1 MKKTKIVCTIGPSSE
16 KESVLESLILNGMN
30 VARLN
35 FSHGSHEGHLE
46 KIKTIRALSEKLD
59 RPVAILLD
67 LAGPKIRI
75 GTIPDPGI
83 ELTPGSRFILT
94 NRPIEGGIEAVS
106 LTYKDLPREV
116 KAGDRLL
123 LADGLMELLVL
134 ETNEIDISCQVVT
147 GGILTSH
154 KGINLP
160 TGTIRTSSLTPKDRV
175 DLLFGLANDV
185 DFVAL
190 SFVKTA
196 DDIQAV
202 KDIILEQGKD
212 TPVIAKIEKH
222 EALEHIDAI
231 LDISD
236 GIMVARGDLGVEIPL
251 EDVPLIQK
259 RLIAKANASGKP
271 VITATQML
279 RSMVS
284 SPRPTRAEAAD
295 VANAVLDG
303 TDAVMLSEE
312 TASGDYPTEAVLYMS
327 RLVTAAECGFPFEE
341 FLTMIPKKDISESV
355 AHASCILANHL
366 GAKAIVAHTQSG
378 MTARY
383 ISRFR
388 PRQPIV
394 ALSPNMKTVRRLALS
409 WGCRPR
415 LVGRLKDTDEM
426 IETASQAALSSGEAK
441 AGDLIVITVGHPIWV
456 SGTTNMLRVKRL
468 KA

>member
-1 MKKTKIVCTIGPSSE
+1 MKKTKIVCTIGPASE
-16 KESVLESLILNGMN
+16 SAETIQALIMSGMD

-35 FSHGSHEGHLE
+35 FSHGSHEGHRQ
-46 KIKTIRALSEKLD
+46 KIGIIRELSEKLG
-59 RPVAILLD
+59 RPIAILLD

-83 ELTPGSRFILT
+83 TLTPGHNFVLT
-94 NRPIEGGIEAVS
+94 SRPIEGDVHAVS

-123 LADGLMELLVL
+123 LADGLMELVV
-134 ETNEIDISCQVVT
+134 ESSNDTDIICKVVT
-147 GGILTSH
+147 GGLLTSH

-160 TGTIRTSSLTPKDRV
+160 TGTIRTSSLTTKDKG
-175 DLLFGLANDV
+175 DLLFGLENDV
-185 DFVAL
+185 DFIAL

-196 DDIQAV
+196 DDIKAV
-202 KDIILEQGKD
+202 KDIIAGEGRE

-222 EALEHIDAI
+222 EALENIDAI
-231 LDISD
+231 IDISD

-259 RLIAKANASGKP
+259 RLIAKANAAGKP

-279 RSMVS
+279 RSMVA

-295 VANAVLDG
+295 VANAALDG

-312 TASGDYPTEAVLYMS
+312 TASGDYPAEAVMYMS
-327 RLVTAAECGFPFEE
+327 RLVAAAEGGFPFEE
-341 FLTMIPKKDISESV
+341 FLAMLPGKDVSESV
-355 AHASCILANHL
+355 AHASCILSNHL
-366 GAKAIVAHTQSG
+366 EARAIVAHTQSG

-383 ISRFR
+383 IARFR
-388 PRQPIV
+388 PRQTIV
-394 ALSPNMKTVRRLALS
+394 ALSPDVKTVRRLALS

-415 LVGRLKDTDEM
+415 LIGRMQSTDEM
-426 IETASQAALSSGEAK
+426 IEKASQAALAAGEADV
-441 AGDLIVITVGHPIWV
+441 GDLIVITVGHPI
-456 SGTTNMLRVKRL
+456 GATGATNMIRVKRL
-468 KA
+468 KT

>member
-1 MKKTKIVCTIGPSSE
+1 MKKTKIVCTIGPASE
-16 KESVLESLILNGMN
+16 TEETIHSLIMNGMD

-35 FSHGSHEGHLE
+35 FSHGSHEGHRQ
-46 KIKTIRALSEKLD
+46 KIETIRKLSEKLG
-59 RPVAILLD
+59 RPTAILLD

-75 GTIPDPGI
+75 GTIPDPGVT
-83 ELTPGSRFILT
+83 LTPGRKFILT
-94 NRPIEGGIEAVS
+94 SRPIEGGINEVS

-123 LADGLMELLVL
+123 LADGLMELIV
-134 ETNEIDISCQVVT
+134 ESANDTDIICTVVT
-147 GGILTSH
+147 GGLLTSH

-160 TGTIRTSSLTPKDRV
+160 TGTIRTSSLTAKDKG
-175 DLLFGLANDV
+175 DLLFGLENDV
-185 DFVAL
+185 DFIAL

-196 DDIQAV
+196 DDIRAV
-202 KDIILEQGKD
+202 KDIIAGQGME

-222 EALEHIDAI
+222 EALENIDAI
-231 LDISD
+231 MDISD

-259 RLIAKANASGKP
+259 RLIAKANAAGKP

-312 TASGDYPTEAVLYMS
+312 TATGDYPAEAVMYMN
-327 RLVTAAECGFPFEE
+327 RLVAAAESGFPFEE
-341 FLTMIPKKDISESV
+341 FLAAIPRNDISDSV
-355 AHASCILANHL
+355 AHASCILASHL
-366 GAKAIVAHTQSG
+366 AAKAIVAHTQSG
-378 MTARY
+378 MTARC
-383 ISRFR
+383 IARFR

-415 LVGRLKDTDEM
+415 LIGRLQNTDEL
-426 IETASQAALSSGEAK
+426 IEKASQATLVAGEANL
-441 AGDLIVITVGHPIWV
+441 GDLIVITVGHPICV
-456 SGTTNMLRVKRL
+456 SGMTNMIRVKRL
-468 KA
+468 K

>member
-1 MKKTKIVCTIGPSSE
+1 MKKTKIVCTIGPASE
-16 KESVLESLILNGMN
+16 NEDTIQALMINGMD

-35 FSHGSHEGHLE
+35 LSHGSHEGHLQ
-46 KIKTIRALSEKLD
+46 KIKTIRSLSAKLD

-75 GTIPDPGI
+75 GAIPDPGI
-83 ELTPGSRFILT
+83 ELTPGHKFILT
-94 NRPIEGGIEAVS
+94 SRPIEGGIEAVS

-116 KAGDRLL
+116 QAGDRLL
-123 LADGLMELLVL
+123 LADGLMELLV
-134 ETNEIDISCQVVT
+134 ESSNDTDIVCKVVI
-147 GGILTSH
+147 GGLLTSH

-160 TGTIRTSSLTPKDRV
+160 TGTIRTSSLTEKDRG
-175 DLLFGLANDV
+175 DLLFGLENDV

-196 DDIQAV
+196 ADIQAV
-202 KDIILEQGKD
+202 KDIIAGQGKD

-222 EALEHIDAI
+222 EALENIDEI

-259 RLIAKANASGKP
+259 RLIAKANCSGKP

-312 TASGDYPTEAVLYMS
+312 TASGEYPAESVLYMS
-327 RLVTAAECGFPFEE
+327 RLTAAAEQGFPFEE
-341 FLTMIPKKDISESV
+341 FLAMIPRKDISESV

-366 GAKAIVAHTQSG
+366 EAKAIVAHTQSG

-388 PRQPIV
+388 PRQPIL
-394 ALSPNMKTVRRLALS
+394 ALSPNMKTVRRLSLS

-415 LVGRLKDTDEM
+415 LIGRLQNTDEM
-426 IETASQAALSSGEAK
+426 IEKASQAALAAGEAK
-441 AGDLIVITVGHPIWV
+441 VGDLIVIAVGHPVCV

-468 KA
+468 K

>member
-1 MKKTKIVCTIGPSSE
+1 MKKTKIVCTIGPASDNQDTIQA
-16 KESVLESLILNGMN
+16 LILNGMN

-35 FSHGSHEGHLE
+35 FSHGSHEGHLQ
-46 KIKTIRALSEKLD
+46 KIKIIRELSAKLD
-59 RPVAILLD
+59 RPIAILLD

-75 GTIPDPGI
+75 GHIPDPGI
-83 ELTPGSRFILT
+83 VLTPGHQFILT
-94 NRPIEGGIEAVS
+94 SRPIEGSMEAVS

-116 KAGDRLL
+116 KVGDRLL
-123 LADGLMELLVL
+123 LADGLMELLVEEAN
-134 ETNEIDISCQVVT
+134 ETDIICKVVT
-147 GGILTSH
+147 GGVLTSH

-160 TGTIRTSSLTPKDRV
+160 TGTIRTASLTEKDRS
-175 DLLFGLANDV
+175 DLLFGLENGV
-185 DFVAL
+185 DFIAL

-196 DDIQAV
+196 EDIKMV
-202 KDIILEQGKD
+202 KDIIAAKGKD

-222 EALEHIDAI
+222 EAVDNIDAI
-231 LDISD
+231 MDISD

-259 RLIAKANASGKP
+259 RLIAKANMCGKP

-279 RSMVS
+279 RSMVT

-312 TASGDYPTEAVLYMS
+312 TASGDYPVAAVLYMS
-327 RLVTAAECGFPFEE
+327 RLAAAAETGFPFEE
-341 FLTMIPKKDISESV
+341 FLAMIPRKDISESV
-355 AHASCILANHL
+355 AHASCVLASHL
-366 GAKAIVAHTQSG
+366 EAKAIVAHTQSG
-378 MTARY
+378 RTARY

-388 PRQPIV
+388 PRQTIV
-394 ALSPNMKTVRRLALS
+394 ALSPNEETVRRLALS
-409 WGCRPR
+409 WGCLPR
-415 LVGRLKDTDEM
+415 LVNDPHDTDDM
-426 IETASQAALSSGEAK
+426 IEKASQAALQSGEAK
-441 AGDLIVITVGHPIWV
+441 PGDLIVITVGHPICV

>member
-1 MKKTKIVCTIGPSSE
+1 MKKTKIVCTIGPASDNQDTIQA
-16 KESVLESLILNGMN
+16 LILNGMN

-35 FSHGSHEGHLE
+35 FSHGSHEGHLQ
-46 KIKTIRALSEKLD
+46 KIKMIRELSAKLD
-59 RPVAILLD
+59 RPIAILLD

-75 GTIPDPGI
+75 GHIPDPGI
-83 ELTPGSRFILT
+83 VLTPGHQFILT
-94 NRPIEGGIEAVS
+94 SRPIEGSMEAVS

-116 KAGDRLL
+116 KVGDRLL
-123 LADGLMELLVL
+123 LADGLMELLVEEAN
-134 ETNEIDISCQVVT
+134 ETDIICKVVT
-147 GGILTSH
+147 GGVLTSH

-160 TGTIRTSSLTPKDRV
+160 TGTIRTASLTEKDRS
-175 DLLFGLANDV
+175 DLLFGLENGV
-185 DFVAL
+185 DFIAL

-196 DDIQAV
+196 EDIKMV
-202 KDIILEQGKD
+202 KDIIAAKGKD

-222 EALEHIDAI
+222 EAVDNIDAI
-231 LDISD
+231 MDISD

-259 RLIAKANASGKP
+259 RLIAKANMCGKP

-279 RSMVS
+279 RSMVT

-312 TASGDYPTEAVLYMS
+312 TASGDYPVAAVLYMS
-327 RLVTAAECGFPFEE
+327 RLAAAAETGFPFEE
-341 FLTMIPKKDISESV
+341 FLAMIPRKDISESV
-355 AHASCILANHL
+355 AHASCVLASHL
-366 GAKAIVAHTQSG
+366 EAKAIVAHTQSG
-378 MTARY
+378 RTARY

-388 PRQPIV
+388 PRQTIV
-394 ALSPNMKTVRRLALS
+394 ALSPNEETVRRLALS
-409 WGCRPR
+409 WGCLPR
-415 LVGRLKDTDEM
+415 LVNDPHDTDDM
-426 IETASQAALSSGEAK
+426 IEKASQAALQSGEAK
-441 AGDLIVITVGHPIWV
+441 PGDLIVITVGHPICV